1 MTHISFS
8 PSLVKLVMMHCA
20 DRLKEHSY
28 YISIYM
34 SICYC
39 CLVGVVVVVVVAA
52 AAVAVIARCCL
63 DVLSPPAAQYKN
75 IKIT

>member
-1 MTHISFS
+1 M
-8 PSLVKLVMMHCA
+8 VHCA

-28 YISIYM
+28 YISMYI
-34 SICYC
+34 STCYC
-39 CLVGVVVVVVVAA
+39 CLVVVVAAAAAA

-75 IKIT
+75 KDYIAITS

>member
-1 MTHISFS
+1 M
-8 PSLVKLVMMHCA
+8 VHCA
-20 DRLKEHSY
+20 GRLKEHSY
-28 YISIYM
+28 YISMYM

-39 CLVGVVVVVVVAA
+39 CLDVVVVVVVVVAA